1 MRRGGPWAAHLAVAV
16 FVLLWTLPVLGLVVT
31 SLRERDQ
38 IAASGWWTAL
48 SRVTITRTFRTP
60 PGTEGNQ
67 AGGRFRLEGNALDG
81 TGRVEAFG
89 IDARRP
95 AAFAPG
101 TVADLGDGVTLTVQA
116 DGAYSLTGPRDRA
129 GPRGQRIFLS
139 VTRGPRPTLETYANV
154 LSATGITRSLLNSAI
169 VAVPSTLIPVALA
182 ALAAYALAWMRFAG
196 RRLVLA
202 AVLGLMAVP
211 LQVALIPLLKVHSA
225 AGQALGLDPKGFIGV
240 WLAHTGFGLPLAIF
254 LIRNAMAALPREV
267 IDSARLD
274 GASDLAILTRIVLP
288 LEAPAIAGFAV
299 FQFIWTWNDLLVA
312 LVFLGPQGDRLV
324 LTGRLANLVG
334 THGGQWDILAAS
346 ACVSVAVPVAVFL
359 AFQRLLL
366 RGLLAGV
373 AD

>member
-16 FVLLWTLPVLGLVVT
+16 FVLLWTLPLLGLVVT
-31 SLRERDQ
+31 SLRDRDQ
-38 IAASGWWTAL
+38 IAASGWWTAF
-48 SRVTITRTFRTP
+48 SGVTLTRTFRTP
-60 PGTEGNQ
+60 PGGEGAQ
-67 AGGRFRLEGNALDG
+67 PGGRYALAGNALEG
-81 TGRVEAFG
+81 GGRVEAFG

-95 AAFAPG
+95 AAFHPG
-101 TVADLGDGVTLTVQA
+101 AVADLGKGATLTVQA
-116 DGAYSLTGPRDRA
+116 DGAYSLTAPHGLAAPQ
-129 GPRGQRIFLS
+129 GQRIFLTAT
-139 VTRGPRPTLETYANV
+139 VGPSPTLQNYADV
-154 LSATGITRSLLNSAI
+154 LAATGIARSLLNSAI
-169 VAVPSTLIPVALA
+169 VAVPSTLFPVGLA
-182 ALAAYALAWMRFAG
+182 VFAAYALAWMPFAG

-211 LQVALIPLLKVHSA
+211 LQVALIPLLKVHNA
-225 AGQALGLDPKGFIGV
+225 AGQALGLDPKGFVGV
-240 WLAHTGFGLPLAIF
+240 WLAHTGFGLPLAIY

-288 LEAPAIAGFAV
+288 LAAPAIAGFAV

-324 LTGRLANLVG
+324 LTGRLLNLVG

-359 AFQRLLL
+359 AFQRLLV
-366 RGLLAGV
+366 RGLLSGV